1 MYFQVIITNMPGG
14 TPPLSHEQCRL
25 KGCAICYCSSGKKAA
40 KAVTVV
46 QEALIKEF
54 VFSEYN
60 RLDPQYPSG
69 LCLTCYFTL
78 SDHKKKKESPSSN
91 KTPRAF
97 LLPDPET
104 YEVELRRETRSSCD
118 SSCQCK
124 ICKLGRLNG
133 VQWKTFFEACKGRK
147 ELQSTGAKYQRLCKD
162 CLAPIYRGSNH
173 SDINCKSKRQTLA
186 NISQAV
192 VNSNSSLDLVS
203 SKYIKSRV
211 EEFGSQIVGIRS
223 HTGGHPVTINVGKKD
238 ESTISSIT
246 IEQAII
252 NQVKTDLSERKMEN
266 VINNLR

>member
-1 MYFQVIITNMPGG
+1 M
-14 TPPLSHEQCRL
+14 
-25 KGCAICYCSSGKKAA
+25 
-40 KAVTVV
+40 TVV

-192 VNSNSSLDLVS
+192 FNSNSSLDLVS

-223 HTGGHPVTINVGKKD
+223 HTGGHPVTINVGKQD
-238 ESTISSIT
+238 ESRISTIT
-246 IEQAII
+246 IEQARLI
-252 NQVKTDLSERKMEN
+252 QVEADLSDRKMGN
-266 VINNLR
+266 VFKNLRLQLGRKVIEPGLKENLASEKLKFEKFFSLSLVNFKDGDDM